1 MKFKGFC
8 SFWLLFG
15 VLFAEPR
22 HPECIAPAKPG
33 GGFDLTCKLAQI
45 TLADSGILQKVMR
58 VTYMPGGVGVV
69 AYNAMINSKAK
80 DSNIIVAFSSGTL
93 LNIAIGKH
101 GKYNENDVK
110 WLATAGV
117 DYSAIYVK
125 ADSKYQTLTQLLEDL
140 RANPQAISF
149 GAGGSVGG
157 QDWMV
162 TALLAKS
169 ANVDIK
175 NTRYVAFEGGG
186 DTMISLLGGHVDAAV
201 QGLGELVS
209 QLDSGSIRILAIFS
223 EERLKLNDK
232 IAQIPTA
239 KELGYDVVWPAIR
252 GYYMAP
258 KVSQKDYEWWINAFE
273 KLYET
278 PIFKEQRD
286 QRALFE
292 FNKSGKE
299 LEEFVKMQTHQM
311 RQLAKEFDLIK

>member
-1 MKFKGFC
+1 MKFKVFV
-8 SFWLLFG
+8 SFLAFVG

-22 HPECIAPAKPG
+22 QPECIAPAKPG

-45 TLADSGILQKVMR
+45 SLADSGILKKTMR

-93 LNIAIGKH
+93 LNIATGKH

-125 ADSKYQTLTQLLEDL
+125 ADSKYQSLKQLLDDL
-140 RANPQAISF
+140 RANPQALSF
-149 GAGGSVGG
+149 GAAGSVGG

-169 ANVDIK
+169 ANVNIK

-186 DTMISLLGGHVDAAV
+186 DTMISLLGGHIDAAV
-201 QGLGELVS
+201 QGLGELVP
-209 QLDSGSIRILAIFS
+209 QLESGSIRILAIFS

-258 KVSQKDYEWWINAFE
+258 KVAQKDYEWWLSAFE
-273 KLYET
+273 RLWET
-278 PIFKEQRD
+278 PSFQQQRE

-299 LEEFVKMQTHQM
+299 LEEFVKKQTYQM
-311 RQLAKEFDLIK
+311 RQLAKEFQLIQ

>member
-1 MKFKGFC
+1 MKFKIFVG
-8 SFWLLFG
+8 LLAFVG
-15 VLFAEPR
+15 GLFAEPR

-33 GGFDLTCKLAQI
+33 GGFDLTCKLAQVS
-45 TLADSGILQKVMR
+45 LADSGILSKAMR

-93 LNIAIGKH
+93 LNIATGKH
-101 GKYNENDVK
+101 GKYNEKDVR

-125 ADSKYQTLTQLLEDL
+125 ADSKYQNLKQLLDDL
-140 RANPQAISF
+140 AANPQAVSI
-149 GAGGSVGG
+149 GAGGSIGG

-169 ANVDIK
+169 ANVDIR
-175 NTRYVAFEGGG
+175 NARYVAFEGGG
-186 DTMISLLGGHVDAAV
+186 DTMISLLGGHVDAGV

-209 QLDSGSIRILAIFS
+209 QLEAGSIRILAIFS

-239 KELGYDVVWPAIR
+239 RELGYDVVWPAIR

-258 KVSQKDYEWWINAFE
+258 KVSKTDYEWWLNAFE
-273 KLYET
+273 KLWET
-278 PIFKEQRD
+278 PIFKEQRE